1 MNRGDVW
8 WVDFGQ
14 PFGSEPGYRRPV
26 IVMQAEP
33 FNRSRIDT
41 VIVVPMTTNTEL
53 AAAPGNVLCNAKQ
66 TGLRRPSVANVSQLA
81 VIDRRRLQEKVGAI
95 PAQLMSRLEDGVRLV
110 LAL

>member
-8 WVDFGQ
+8 WVDFGP
-14 PFGSEPGYRRPV
+14 PFGSEPGFRRPV

-53 AAAPGNVLCNAKQ
+53 AAAPGKC
-66 TGLRRPSVANVSQLA
+66 S
-81 VIDRRRLQEKVGAI
+81 LQFETDWASETVVGGCISAGGHR
-95 PAQLMSRLEDGVRLV
+95 Q
-110 LAL
+110 